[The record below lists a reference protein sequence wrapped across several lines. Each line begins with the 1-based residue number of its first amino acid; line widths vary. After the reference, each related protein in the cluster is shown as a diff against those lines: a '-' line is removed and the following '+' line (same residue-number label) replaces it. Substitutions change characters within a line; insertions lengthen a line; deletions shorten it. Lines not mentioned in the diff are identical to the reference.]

1 MNPVLA
7 GAVVV
12 YVLFLLFY
20 AIWSLFLLY
29 HLFRFAPHRSAAL
42 GGSVMFFGVT
52 VMLLLVSFAY
62 LASVPWSASFAFPLS
77 GYGL

>member
-1 MNPVLA
+1 MNPFLV

-29 HLFRFAPHRSAAL
+29 HLFRFAPHRSVTL
-42 GGSVMFFGVT
+42 SGSTLFLGVT
-52 VMLLLVSFAY
+52 GVLLLVSFAY
-62 LASVPWSASFAFPLS
+62 LSRVDWSASFVFPLS
-77 GYGL
+77 SR